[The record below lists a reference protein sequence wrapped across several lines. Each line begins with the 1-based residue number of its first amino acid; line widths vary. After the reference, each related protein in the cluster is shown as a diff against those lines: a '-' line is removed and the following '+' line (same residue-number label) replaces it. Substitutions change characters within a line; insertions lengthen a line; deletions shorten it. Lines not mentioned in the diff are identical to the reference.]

1 LSLGEAGRPEIFLE
15 PGRPQ
20 EPDPGNAGVGNGNKE
35 QGRRIL
41 YSPFRE
47 RGFLFLGKNEM
58 RLTVNGEAYCTE
70 KDTVRELLGEMDIVP
85 ERVAVEVNLKVIK
98 RAEYAEYK
106 LQEGDSIEVVY
117 FVGGG
122 AQEDP

>member
-1 LSLGEAGRPEIFLE
+1 
-15 PGRPQ
+15 
-20 EPDPGNAGVGNGNKE
+20 
-35 QGRRIL
+35 
-41 YSPFRE
+41 
-47 RGFLFLGKNEM
+47 M

-70 KDTVRELLGEMDIVP
+70 KYTLKGLLGEMDIAP

-98 RAEYAEYK
+98 RAEFAEYA

-122 AQEDP
+122 AAGTGKKGRKQEAWKTSLSFGE

>member
-1 LSLGEAGRPEIFLE
+1 MKG
-15 PGRPQ
+15 
-20 EPDPGNAGVGNGNKE
+20 
-35 QGRRIL
+35 
-41 YSPFRE
+41 
-47 RGFLFLGKNEM
+47 EM

-70 KDTVRELLGEMDIVP
+70 KNTVKELLGEMDIVP

-98 RAEYAEYK
+98 RAEYAGYT

-122 AQEDP
+122 EQEEPVIRTGTWRAGDRRRYGR

>member
-1 LSLGEAGRPEIFLE
+1 
-15 PGRPQ
+15 
-20 EPDPGNAGVGNGNKE
+20 
-35 QGRRIL
+35 
-41 YSPFRE
+41 
-47 RGFLFLGKNEM
+47 M

-98 RAEYAEYK
+98 RSEYAGYQ
-106 LQEGDSIEVVY
+106 LREGDSIEVVY

-122 AQEDP
+122 KQGNPK